1 MLLGTDREG
10 RLSQAAFSDSGWR
23 DEIERA
29 IDNVKRTAVDKWYRK
44 QWHRTAALEKRGL
57 RRSKLG
63 RGTEPSLLKAGE
75 GGEPG

>member
-1 MLLGTDREG
+1 MLGSDRPG
-10 RLSQAAFSDSGWR
+10 RLSRVASSDSGWR

-29 IDNVKRTAVDKWYRK
+29 IDNVKRTATDKWYRK
-44 QWHRTAALEKRGL
+44 QWHRTAALRKRGS

-75 GGEPG
+75 GGEPR